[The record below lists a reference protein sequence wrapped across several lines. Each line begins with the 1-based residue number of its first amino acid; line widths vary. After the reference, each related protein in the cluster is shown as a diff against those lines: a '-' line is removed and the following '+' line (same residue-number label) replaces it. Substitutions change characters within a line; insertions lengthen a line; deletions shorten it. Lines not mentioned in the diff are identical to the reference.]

1 MIYKTTRLKKVK
13 KYGRNQSKRNMRGGF
28 LEDGKWAFGF
38 PILAV
43 VSVVVFVILV
53 ALGIIL
59 RSGGGGRKTQ

>member
-1 MIYKTTRLKKVK
+1 MIYKTNGIKQTR
-13 KYGRNQSKRNMRGGF
+13 KYGRKSKRNMRGGKF
-28 LEDGKWAFGF
+28 NEGKWSVGL